1 MKGTKISVVIGII
14 ITIIMYLITTFIKM
28 DLNPA
33 NWTEDDRSLMVIT
46 WVFFQIIQMISV
58 CMYMDAMKTRSN
70 L

>member
-1 MKGTKISVVIGII
+1 
-14 ITIIMYLITTFIKM
+14 M

-58 CMYMDAMKTRSN
+58 CMYMEAMKTRSN